1 MKSLLKTVCASV
13 LAALLASVAR
23 AQSADEMNAS
33 NNPLQPSL
41 GLNFQN
47 QYVGR
52 YYGLDDD
59 VDANA
64 FLLRGIVPHKLFG
77 APQILRATMPV
88 VTTPN
93 LPPDGRHTDAGD
105 LNLFDVFLFKA
116 GRMEFGIGPQ
126 LTVPTAG
133 RADAGTGKWQGGLA
147 SLAIAPQSWGLVG
160 GLITWQQSFAG
171 GGGRRDQNN
180 LQAQPF
186 VIRNLPHGWYL
197 RSTAI
202 WTWDL
207 QAGGYYLPLGIGAGR
222 IWKAGGTTLNL
233 FVEPQWTVAHHGDAV
248 PKFQV
253 FAGFNLQFPL

>member
-1 MKSLLKTVCASV
+1 MR
-13 LAALLASVAR
+13 ALWILVVTAIILFFAK
-23 AQSADEMNAS
+23 QSAAVSTDEMNAA

-41 GLNFQN
+41 GVNVQD

-52 YYGLDDD
+52 YYDLDSD
-59 VDANA
+59 VDSNA
-64 FLLRGIVPHKLFG
+64 FLLRGILPHKTFG
-77 APQILRATMPV
+77 TPQILRATMPV

-105 LNLFDVFLFKA
+105 LNLFDLFLFKA
-116 GRMEFGIGPQ
+116 GSLELGIGPQ
-126 LTVPTAG
+126 LTIPTAG

-147 SLAIAPQSWGLVG
+147 TVVIAPQSWGLAG

-186 VIRNLPHGWYL
+186 VIRNLPHGWYV

-207 QAGGYYLPLGIGAGR
+207 QEGSYYLPLGIGAGKV
-222 IWKAGGTTLNL
+222 WKAGNTTLNL
-233 FVEPQWTVAHHGDAV
+233 FAEPQWTVAHDGDGV
-248 PKFQV
+248 PQFQV
-253 FAGFNLQFPL
+253 FVGFNLQFPL